1 MPNMQALLPKG
12 IRSATAAP
20 GYNDIRDDEIYSAGV
35 LQYGGQSEMTLFT
48 VPKGQSIPYLKG
60 SAITASTNGWQATYS
75 DLTTNLAKAGELGS
89 AIGDVAVRAIFATL
103 EQASYSSTTGA
114 YTTYGATPWDVQD
127 ITAKVYFKLKVGGK
141 TYIQGPL
148 FRFPAGGGAVGSV
161 STTQTG
167 VSMGTV
173 GNGMPG
179 KGRPLRFPIVIE
191 RTDTLEAIVGVAPNS
206 SLTLSTASG
215 TGQPTLLWVNLASNV
230 GGDVR

>member
-1 MPNMQALLPKG
+1 MSGMQALLPKG

-48 VPKGQSIPYLKG
+48 VPKGQGIPYLRG
-60 SAITASTNGWQATYS
+60 AAITATTNGWQATYS

-89 AIGDVAVRAIFATL
+89 AIGDVAVRCIYATI
-103 EQASYSSTTGA
+103 EQAAYSATTGA
-114 YTTYGATPWDVQD
+114 FNTYGATPWDVQD
-127 ITAKVYFKLKVGGK
+127 ILEKVYFKLKVGGK
-141 TYIQGPL
+141 TYIQGQL
-148 FRFPAGGGAVGSV
+148 FRFPSGGGAYGAI

-206 SLTLSTASG
+206 SLALSTTTG
-215 TGQPTLLWVNLASNV
+215 TGQPTLLWINLASNV

>member
-1 MPNMQALLPKG
+1 MAMQALLPRG
-12 IRSATAAP
+12 QRSATAAA
-20 GYNDIRDDEIYSAGV
+20 GYNDVRDDEIYSAGV
-35 LQYGGQSEMTLFT
+35 LQHGGQSEMTLFT
-48 VPKGQSIPYLKG
+48 IPKGQATPFLRG
-60 SAITASTNGWQATYS
+60 SAITVTTNGWQSTYS

-89 AIGDVAVRAIFATL
+89 AIGDVAVRTIYATI

-114 YTTYGATPWDVQD
+114 FNTYGATPWDVQD
-127 ITAKVYFKLKVGGK
+127 ILEKTYFKLKVGGK

-148 FRFPAGGGAVGSV
+148 FRFPAGGGAYGSY

-167 VSMGTV
+167 VTVGAV

-179 KGRPLRFPIVIE
+179 RGRPLKMPIVIE

-206 SLTLSTASG
+206 SLAFSTTTG
-215 TGQPTLLWVNLASNV
+215 TGQPTLLWINLASNV